1 MAYNKLW
8 NKFEYTA
15 CFCVDLHV
23 VSICDNM
30 ALNKIQIRLSKLK
43 ICINM
48 QHNFSTK
55 KTKRDIMSNN
65 HFFAYIWLAETHYMA
80 FKL

>member
-15 CFCVDLHV
+15 CFSDELHV
-23 VSICDNM
+23 VCICDNIT
-30 ALNKIQIRLSKLK
+30 LNQIQIRLSKLK
-43 ICINM
+43 ICMNM

-55 KTKRDIMSNN
+55 KLEEM
-65 HFFAYIWLAETHYMA
+65 
-80 FKL
+80 

>member
-1 MAYNKLW
+1 M
-8 NKFEYTA
+8 
-15 CFCVDLHV
+15 
-23 VSICDNM
+23 
-30 ALNKIQIRLSKLK
+30 
-43 ICINM
+43 NM

-55 KTKRDIMSNN
+55 KLRDVMSNN